1 MLTFDKRKLD
11 ILTFFFSIHVCPGD
25 KELLLRYCVVMSNTT
40 VLKVLKLIELFV
52 KDTGRIVAVTISME
66 MEMAQ

>member
-1 MLTFDKRKLD
+1 M
-11 ILTFFFSIHVCPGD
+11 CPGD

-52 KDTGRIVAVTISME
+52 KDTGRIVAVAISME